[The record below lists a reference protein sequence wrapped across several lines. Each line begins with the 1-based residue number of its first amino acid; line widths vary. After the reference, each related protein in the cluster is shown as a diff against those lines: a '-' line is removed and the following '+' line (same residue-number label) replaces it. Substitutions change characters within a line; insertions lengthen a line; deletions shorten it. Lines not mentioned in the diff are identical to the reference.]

1 MNILKKYYDKPK
13 HEPRKFVDLDEA
25 LLTISNEVNDLA
37 ENEAGFLRY
46 RPSMTPKQL
55 HDMLKGRIAQQHRM
69 KRKLVIDAMVIE
81 CINATEKNY
90 SLAGL
95 IYREMVNFFAVS
107 AHDKKVEETKEIQ
120 AKIDFFIK
128 RQQDHETGDEC
139 ELGHDF
145 ETDFSQTVDMS
156 TLHSM
161 VLNAWFENVHPI
173 RKVSETTFK
182 EWVESPESDA
192 FVVTCYIAIC
202 NAEKFIST
210 KTEDQEETLHYTTRD
225 IERYAAIRERSAI
238 YDQIEYS
245 QERKDRYQELYEQ
258 AEKGCEDQVL
268 FELQVFTHDEE
279 IKRLQERRDSLKE
292 LSGGWL

>member
-1 MNILKKYYDKPK
+1 MNILKHFYKKK

-25 LLTISNEVNDLA
+25 LLTISNEVNNLA
-37 ENEAGFLRY
+37 ENEAGFLRFK
-46 RPSMTPKQL
+46 PSMTPKQL

-69 KRKLVIDAMVIE
+69 KRKLVTDAMVIE

-95 IYREMVNFFAVS
+95 IYRELVNFFAVS
-107 AHDKKVEETKEIQ
+107 AHDKKVEETKAIQ
-120 AKIDFFIK
+120 AKIDFFTK
-128 RQQDHETGDEC
+128 RQRDHEAGIEG
-139 ELGHDF
+139 EYGHDF
-145 ETDFSQTVDMS
+145 DTNFSHQVDMN

-173 RKVSETTFK
+173 RKVSETTFA
-182 EWVESPESDA
+182 EWLESNESDC

-202 NAEKFIST
+202 DAEKFIST

-225 IERYAAIRERSAI
+225 IERYAAIRERGAI
-238 YDQIEYS
+238 YDQIEYE

-258 AEKGCEDQVL
+258 AGKGCEDQVL

-279 IKRLQERRDSLKE
+279 IKRLQDRRDSLKE
-292 LSGGWL
+292 LSGGIDL

>member
-1 MNILKKYYDKPK
+1 MNILKHFNKKK

-25 LLTISNEVNDLA
+25 LLTISNEINDLS
-37 ENEAGFLRY
+37 EKEAGFLRY
-46 RPSMTPKQL
+46 KPSMTPKQL

-69 KRKLVIDAMVIE
+69 KRKLVTDAMVIE
-81 CINATEKNY
+81 CINATEKSY
-90 SLAGL
+90 SLAKL
-95 IYREMVNFFAVS
+95 IYRELVNFFAVS
-107 AHDKKVEETKEIQ
+107 AHDKKVEETKAIQ

-128 RQQDHETGDEC
+128 RHQEHEAGIQGEY
-139 ELGHDF
+139 GHDF
-145 ETDFSQTVDMS
+145 ETDFSHQVDMS

-173 RKVSETTFK
+173 RKVSEATFK

-225 IERYAAIRERSAI
+225 IERYAAIRERGAI
-238 YDQIEYS
+238 YDQIEYE

-258 AEKGCEDQVL
+258 AGKGCEDQVL

>member
-1 MNILKKYYDKPK
+1 MNILKHFNKNK

-25 LLTISNEVNDLA
+25 LLTISNEINELS
-37 ENEAGFLRY
+37 EKEAGFLRY
-46 RPSMTPKQL
+46 KPSMTPKQL

-69 KRKLVIDAMVIE
+69 KRKLVTDAMVIE
-81 CINATEKNY
+81 CINATEKSY
-90 SLAGL
+90 SLAKL
-95 IYREMVNFFAVS
+95 IYRELVNFFAVS
-107 AHDKKVEETKEIQ
+107 AHYKKVEETKAIQ
-120 AKIDFFIK
+120 AKLDFFIK
-128 RQQDHETGDEC
+128 RQQDHEAGIEG
-139 ELGHDF
+139 EYGHDF
-145 ETDFSQTVDMS
+145 ETDFSHQVDMS

-161 VLNAWFENVHPI
+161 VLNAWFQNVHPI

-202 NAEKFIST
+202 NAENFIST
-210 KTEDQEETLHYTTRD
+210 KTEDREETLHYTTRD

-238 YDQIEYS
+238 YDQIECS

-258 AEKGCEDQVL
+258 AEKGSEDQVL

-279 IKRLQERRDSLKE
+279 IKRLQGRRDSLKE